1 MKRGG
6 LFQSKSAK
14 CYPQFAGHCQWAKSE
29 IIIQSLLL
37 WKCQVA
43 LFIQE
48 KSHSQIWSQG
58 IPELTGRILLR
69 SDCKV
74 WNKIV
79 QSILTVRARWW
90 WRWSI
95 LHAWVQPDYQTG
107 TLYHAGSVSVQMT
120 TPLSSLST
128 HWHCLFHCS
137 WSVKRRETMELKLL
151 FEKGCFWW
159 NLQTISFTL

>member
-1 MKRGG
+1 MDCSRASLLSTVPNLQVIEKR
-6 LFQSKSAK
+6 AK
-14 CYPQFAGHCQWAKSE
+14 NE

-37 WKCQVA
+37 LKCQVA
-43 LFIQE
+43 LFIQG

-69 SDCKV
+69 SDSKV

-79 QSILTVRARWW
+79 QNIPTERAKWW

-107 TLYHAGSVSVQMT
+107 TLYHAASVSVQMT

-128 HWHCLFHCS
+128 HWHCLFQCS
-137 WSVKRRETMELKLL
+137 WSVKRQEIMELKLL
-151 FEKGCFWW
+151 FQKGCSWW
-159 NLQTISFTL
+159 NLQTTSFTL